1 MTETVITEEDIID
14 LDETPID
21 QITIVIEDPEP
32 EAEDELV
39 SEDEEEVEEIPV
51 EPEPVVEE
59 EEPIQEEEIVEE
71 PPIVEETPKPQI
83 IDLDEEKIQEI
94 QQNEL
99 VTDQVVDEPSEDQH
113 VVSDSS
119 TVQPEFIKPTPEELP
134 EKPEDLPEEREPI
147 Q

>member
-1 MTETVITEEDIID
+1 M
-14 LDETPID
+14 
-21 QITIVIEDPEP
+21 
-32 EAEDELV
+32 V

-99 VTDQVVDEPSEDQH
+99 VTDIVVDEPSEDHH
-113 VVSDSS
+113 VVTDSS

-134 EKPEDLPEEREPI
+134 EKPEDLPEEREPVQQSIPLQPGEESNII
-147 Q
+147 QELQSQIVEMENEIYEYDE